1 VGPEERVLKD
11 LEELL
16 RPRRMNDHL
25 FDHLSI
31 GIWAVPD
38 GTPEIAKAGIWLF

>member
-1 VGPEERVLKD
+1 MA

-25 FDHLSI
+25 FDHLSV
-31 GIWAVPD
+31 GIQADPG
-38 GTPEIAKAGIWLF
+38 GTTEIVKVGIRYF